1 MLNGADA
8 ADDSSAT
15 TALLE
20 LGWRTEDGEDNWL
33 ISYADLLS
41 VIFAMVV
48 LLFGRMLA
56 TAATS
61 PDVAVSLDNAPIVAA
76 ATQSPVEDVAVEE
89 VEVVEAAQAT
99 PASQREDQ
107 LAALVEEQFSGR
119 IETRRRDRGIAL
131 AIPAVALFTSA
142 RADLEPAAIPLL
154 TELAAT
160 LRQVGDARIAVEG
173 HTDDFSVQ
181 GGTFDSNWSLAAAR
195 ANAVTHFLLAQGF
208 APDRL
213 QSVSYADTRPVADN
227 STADGRAANRRVELQ
242 IELSSEAR

>member
-1 MLNGADA
+1 VPIRHVAST
-8 ADDSSAT
+8 ADDANAT
-15 TALLE
+15 NALLE
-20 LGWRTEDGEDNWL
+20 LGWNSEDREDNWL

-48 LLFGRMLA
+48 LLFGRMFA
-56 TAATS
+56 TAAAA
-61 PDVAVSLDNAPIVAA
+61 PDAADALHDALTAA
-76 ATQSPVEDVAVEE
+76 ATQ
-89 VEVVEAAQAT
+89 VEAEAAPET
-99 PASQREDQ
+99 PSSQRENE
-107 LAALVEEQFSGR
+107 LAALVEQQFSGR
-119 IETRRRDRGIAL
+119 IEARRRDRGIAL

-173 HTDDFSVQ
+173 HTDDFAVQ

-195 ANAVTHFLLAQGF
+195 ANAVTRFLLDEGF
-208 APDRL
+208 APHRL

-227 STADGRAANRRVELQ
+227 STTEGRAANRRVELQ
-242 IELSSEAR
+242 IELANEAR

>member
-1 MLNGADA
+1 M
-8 ADDSSAT
+8 
-15 TALLE
+15 LE
-20 LGWRTEDGEDNWL
+20 LGWSAEDREDNWL

-56 TAATS
+56 ATTVGPDAARTALPDADAERPQSYAHRARPRHRHRDARTGS
-61 PDVAVSLDNAPIVAA
+61 PLSSSNVSAAVS
-76 ATQSPVEDVAVEE
+76 
-89 VEVVEAAQAT
+89 
-99 PASQREDQ
+99 
-107 LAALVEEQFSGR
+107 
-119 IETRRRDRGIAL
+119 RRAGRDRGIAL

-160 LRQVGDARIAVEG
+160 LREVGDARIAVEG
-173 HTDDFSVQ
+173 HTDDLPVQ

-195 ANAVTHFLLAQGF
+195 ANAVTRFLLDQGF
-208 APDRL
+208 APGRL

-242 IELSSEAR
+242 IELAGEAGGLR

>member
-1 MLNGADA
+1 MRNRNVAN
-8 ADDSSAT
+8 ADDESSAA
-15 TALLE
+15 TALLD

-48 LLFGRMLA
+48 LLFGRMLG
-56 TAATS
+56 TAAAV
-61 PDVAVSLDNAPIVAA
+61 PDLAETVNDALIAA
-76 ATQSPVEDVAVEE
+76 ATTQSTVAVEQ
-89 VEVVEAAQAT
+89 VV
-99 PASQREDQ
+99 PASQQEDQ
-107 LAALVEEQFSGR
+107 FAELVGEQFSGR

-131 AIPAVALFTSA
+131 VIPAVALFASA

-173 HTDDFSVQ
+173 HTDDFAVQ

-195 ANAVTHFLLAQGF
+195 ANAVTHFLLDQGF

-242 IELSSEAR
+242 LELSSEAR

>member
-1 MLNGADA
+1 MLNGANA
-8 ADDSSAT
+8 ADDANAT
-15 TALLE
+15 TELLE
-20 LGWRTEDGEDNWL
+20 LGWRTEDSEDNWL

-56 TAATS
+56 VATAG
-61 PDVAVSLDNAPIVAA
+61 PVVAEILDEALIAA
-76 ATQSPVEDVAVEE
+76 ATTQS
-89 VEVVEAAQAT
+89 VVEAVEAVEADVT

-107 LAALVEEQFSGR
+107 LAALVEQQFSGR

-160 LRQVGDARIAVEG
+160 LREAGDARIAVEG
-173 HTDDFSVQ
+173 HTDDFAVQ

-242 IELSSEAR
+242 IELSSDAR

>member
-1 MLNGADA
+1 VLFRTVANA
-8 ADDSSAT
+8 ADDSNAT
-15 TALLE
+15 SALLE
-20 LGWRTEDGEDNWL
+20 LGWTSEDHDENWL

-56 TAATS
+56 ATAVPDTVDVATAA
-61 PDVAVSLDNAPIVAA
+61 AVVTVPAQSAP
-76 ATQSPVEDVAVEE
+76 
-89 VEVVEAAQAT
+89 AT
-99 PASQREDQ
+99 PESRREDQ
-107 LAALVEEQFSGR
+107 LATLVEQRFTGR

-131 AIPAVALFTSA
+131 TIPAVALFTSA
-142 RADLEPAAIPLL
+142 RADIERAAIPLL
-154 TELAAT
+154 TELATT
-160 LRQVGDARIAVEG
+160 LREVGDARIAVEG
-173 HTDDFSVQ
+173 HTDDQPVL

-195 ANAVTHFLLAQGF
+195 ANAITRFLLDQGF
-208 APDRL
+208 RPDRL

>member
-1 MLNGADA
+1 MLNGASA
-8 ADDSSAT
+8 ADDSAAT

-48 LLFGRMLA
+48 LLFGRMLTTVA
-56 TAATS
+56 TAPT
-61 PDVAVSLDNAPIVAA
+61 AVETLSTTLIAETTTPSA
-76 ATQSPVEDVAVEE
+76 VEDVEA
-89 VEVVEAAQAT
+89 VEAAQVT
-99 PASQREDQ
+99 PASQREDE
-107 LAALVEEQFSGR
+107 LAALVEQQFSGR
-119 IETRRRDRGIAL
+119 IEARRRDRGIAL

-160 LRQVGDARIAVEG
+160 LQQVGDARIAVEG
-173 HTDDFSVQ
+173 HTDDFAVQ

-195 ANAVTHFLLAQGF
+195 ANAVTHFLLDQGF
-208 APDRL
+208 EPERL

-227 STADGRAANRRVELQ
+227 STVDGRAANRRVELQ
-242 IELSSEAR
+242 IELSSEAL

>member
-1 MLNGADA
+1 VLSRNVANTV
-8 ADDSSAT
+8 DDSSAT
-15 TALLE
+15 TALLD
-20 LGWRTEDGEDNWL
+20 LGWNTEDGDDNWL

-56 TAATS
+56 TAADAPYPPAAV
-61 PDVAVSLDNAPIVAA
+61 PDAFVAA
-76 ATQSPVEDVAVEE
+76 ATTQPSG
-89 VEVVEAAQAT
+89 AAAEAT
-99 PASQREDQ
+99 PTSPQEDQ
-107 LAALVEEQFSGR
+107 LAALVEQRFSGR
-119 IETRRRDRGIAL
+119 IEARRRDRGIAL

-173 HTDDFSVQ
+173 HTDDFAVQ

-195 ANAVTHFLLAQGF
+195 ANAVTRFLLQQGF

-213 QSVSYADTRPVADN
+213 HSVSYADTRPVADN
-227 STADGRAANRRVELQ
+227 STPEGRAANRRVELQ
-242 IELSSEAR
+242 IELASDAR

>member
-1 MLNGADA
+1 MRNGASA
-8 ADDSSAT
+8 ADDSSAA
-15 TALLE
+15 TALLD
-20 LGWRTEDGEDNWL
+20 LCWSAEDGEDNWL

-56 TAATS
+56 ISATG
-61 PDVAVSLDNAPIVAA
+61 PDVAETLRVTPAA
-76 ATQSPVEDVAVEE
+76 AAPAISIEAPPVTPVA
-89 VEVVEAAQAT
+89 
-99 PASQREDQ
+99 QREDE

-131 AIPAVALFTSA
+131 AIPAVALFASA

-160 LRQVGDARIAVEG
+160 LRQVGDARISVEG
-173 HTDDFSVQ
+173 HTDDFAIQ

-195 ANAVTHFLLAQGF
+195 ANAVTRFLLEQGF

-227 STADGRAANRRVELQ
+227 STPDGRAANRRVELQ
-242 IELSSEAR
+242 IELANEAH

>member
-1 MLNGADA
+1 VLRSNVATH
-8 ADDSSAT
+8 ADDANAT

-20 LGWRTEDGEDNWL
+20 LGWNAEDGEDNWL

-56 TAATS
+56 TAAVA
-61 PDVAVSLDNAPIVAA
+61 PDAAHALNEVPIAA
-76 ATQSPVEDVAVEE
+76 ATTQVSVE
-89 VEVVEAAQAT
+89 AT
-99 PASQREDQ
+99 PATPTSQREDR
-107 LAALVEEQFSGR
+107 LAALVEQRFSGR
-119 IETRRRDRGIAL
+119 IEARRRDRGIAL

-173 HTDDFSVQ
+173 HTDDFAVQ

-195 ANAVTHFLLAQGF
+195 ANAVTRFLLEQGF

-213 QSVSYADTRPVADN
+213 HSVSYADTRPVADN
-227 STADGRAANRRVELQ
+227 STPDGRAANRRVELQ
-242 IELSSEAR
+242 IELASDAR

>member
-1 MLNGADA
+1 VLFRPVANA

-15 TALLE
+15 AALLE
-20 LGWRTEDGEDNWL
+20 LGWNSEDHEDNWL

-56 TAATS
+56 ATAV
-61 PDVAVSLDNAPIVAA
+61 PDVVDVVNAAPVVAISA
-76 ATQSPVEDVAVEE
+76 QRAPATA
-89 VEVVEAAQAT
+89 
-99 PASQREDQ
+99 ASQREDR
-107 LAALVEEQFSGR
+107 LAALVEQRFTGR

-154 TELAAT
+154 TELTAT
-160 LRQVGDARIAVEG
+160 LREVGDARIAVEG
-173 HTDDFSVQ
+173 HTDDQPVL

-195 ANAVTHFLLAQGF
+195 ANAVTRFLLEQGF

-213 QSVSYADTRPVADN
+213 QSVSFADTRPVADN

-242 IELSSEAR
+242 IELATEAR

>member
-1 MLNGADA
+1 VLFRNVANA
-8 ADDSSAT
+8 ADDSSTT

-20 LGWRTEDGEDNWL
+20 LGWTAEDTEDNWL

-56 TAATS
+56 ATAVS
-61 PDVAVSLDNAPIVAA
+61 PDTVDAVVPPPAQTSAA
-76 ATQSPVEDVAVEE
+76 APAAPEAYAED
-89 VEVVEAAQAT
+89 
-99 PASQREDQ
+99 R
-107 LAALVEEQFSGR
+107 LAALVDQRFSGR

-142 RADLEPAAIPLL
+142 RANLEPGAIPLL

-160 LRQVGDARIAVEG
+160 LREVGDAQIAVEG
-173 HTDDFSVQ
+173 HTDDQPVL

-195 ANAVTHFLLAQGF
+195 ANAVTRFLLEQGF
-208 APDRL
+208 APSRL
-213 QSVSYADTRPVADN
+213 QSVSYADTRPIADN
-227 STADGRAANRRVELQ
+227 ATADGRAANRRVELQ
-242 IELSSEAR
+242 IELAAGTR

>member
-1 MLNGADA
+1 MLPRHVDT
-8 ADDSSAT
+8 ADDSNAT
-15 TALLE
+15 NALLD
-20 LGWRTEDGEDNWL
+20 LGWNTEDGEDNWL

-56 TAATS
+56 TAAAA
-61 PDVAVSLDNAPIVAA
+61 PDAADALTAAPIAAA
-76 ATQSPVEDVAVEE
+76 ATQI
-89 VEVVEAAQAT
+89 VVEAAPET
-99 PASQREDQ
+99 PSSQREDE
-107 LAALVEEQFSGR
+107 LAALVEQQFSGR
-119 IETRRRDRGIAL
+119 IEARRRDRGVAL

-173 HTDDFSVQ
+173 HTDDFAVQ

-195 ANAVTHFLLAQGF
+195 ANAVTRFLLEQGF

-213 QSVSYADTRPVADN
+213 HSVSYADTRPIADN

-242 IELSSEAR
+242 IELASEAR

>member
-1 MLNGADA
+1 VLFRHVANA
-8 ADDSSAT
+8 ADDSNAT

-20 LGWRTEDGEDNWL
+20 LGWIAEDHDENWL

-56 TAATS
+56 ATVPDADAVDAVNSAVVVALPEEGSVIAA
-61 PDVAVSLDNAPIVAA
+61 P
-76 ATQSPVEDVAVEE
+76 
-89 VEVVEAAQAT
+89 AT
-99 PASQREDQ
+99 PESQREDR
-107 LAALVEEQFSGR
+107 LAVLVEERFRGR

-142 RADLEPAAIPLL
+142 QADIEPAAIPLL
-154 TELAAT
+154 TELTTT
-160 LRQVGDARIAVEG
+160 LREVGDARIAVEG
-173 HTDDFSVQ
+173 HTDDEPVL

-195 ANAVTHFLLAQGF
+195 ANAVTRFLIDQGF
-208 APDRL
+208 APDKL
-213 QSVSYADTRPVADN
+213 QSVSFADTRPVADN

-242 IELSSEAR
+242 IELFE